1 MNLILCPD
9 CWKKENWM
17 SPLLSS
23 ADRDDAFCT
32 LCGFTITKE
41 QLKER
46 SQQ

>member
-9 CWKKENWM
+9 CWKKEKM

-23 ADRDDAFCT
+23 ADSDDIFCN